1 MTFTGHTGKIK
12 CLAWSKE
19 DNIIVTCGVDGVII
33 AYRVRMENCG
43 ERLMYSPSSKE
54 TRIKGVTYSSVA
66 IGYDNTIYAL
76 GMISTT
82 GERLFK
88 EIKLD
93 GT

>member
-1 MTFTGHTGKIK
+1 
-12 CLAWSKE
+12 
-19 DNIIVTCGVDGVII
+19 
-33 AYRVRMENCG
+33 
-43 ERLMYSPSSKE
+43 MYSPSSKE